1 MSLYSVAVKKPV
13 STALIFVAVIIIGLF
28 SLTRLSIDLLPKFD
42 MNMIMVMTSYPG
54 ASAAD
59 IEMNISK
66 PLENALNS
74 VSDVKNISSQ
84 SRENISIVTLEF
96 EYGIDMDEATNDI
109 RDKLDMVE
117 SALPDDAQSPIIFK
131 FGTED
136 IPIMMLSVV
145 AGESTNALY
154 KILDEKVANPLARI
168 KGVGAVSIGGT
179 PVRELQVYCDP
190 YKLEAYNLTI
200 EGLSGIIAQENRNMP
215 GGSIDIGSNT
225 YSLRVQGEFSDVNQL
240 LGLVVGNRNGK
251 VIYLRDVAY
260 VRDNV
265 EERAQETYNNAERG
279 GMVVVQKQSGANS
292 VDIAKQVKA
301 MMPALQATLP
311 PDVKLGVIMDST
323 LNIMHTIDSLVE
335 TVIVTFIIVMIVVFV
350 FLRRW
355 RATFIIVLTIPI
367 SLVSAFAY
375 LFASGN
381 TLNIISMSSLSLA
394 IGMVV
399 DDAIVVLENITKHI
413 ERGSAPKQAAVHA
426 TNEVALAVIAS
437 TLTILAVFLP
447 FTMISSGI
455 AGIMFRQLGWI
466 VAIVITV
473 SLIAS
478 ITITPMLCSRMLRL
492 NPKKGLLDK
501 LIYNPI
507 EKAMN
512 GLDTAYS
519 RLVNWAVRHR
529 WLVMVIATA
538 IFFGSFFLLPGIKS
552 EFFPT
557 QDNAQIG
564 IMIELPISTRQE
576 ISRELGLRIDKELHQ
591 KYPEIKMSNFSVG
604 QAGSDNTW
612 ANISDNGTHIIDF
625 YVSLYSV
632 GERLEKSGS
641 SRGLVEICELIRKD
655 LSMYPEIKLY
665 TVSAGGG
672 GGLMGGEATVDV
684 EIYGFNFAETDAVAA
699 EIAEKLRANS
709 SIVSQVNISRKDYIP
724 EYRVDFDRE
733 KLGIYGLNATTAST
747 YLRNRINGSIA
758 SLFREDGNEYNIRVR
773 YAPQYR
779 QSLEDIENI
788 VIYNAAGQSIRIRD
802 IAKVVE
808 QMTPPTIERKNRERV
823 ITVSTVAA
831 PGAALSDIVAV
842 ANREMQTINIPSGIS
857 WQLSGAYEEQ
867 QETFGQLGLLMLLII
882 VLVFIVMAS
891 QFESLVDPFVIMFSI
906 PFAFVGV
913 LIGLY
918 VSGAALGVMALIGV
932 IMLIG
937 IVVKN
942 GIVLIDYTILCRE
955 RGMGVIQACV
965 AAGKS
970 RLRPVLMTSLS
981 TVLGMLPLAMGTG
994 EGAEMWRGLGI
1005 TVAWGLSI
1013 STLITLVIIPVVYC
1027 IFVANGIT
1035 IKRWFKKIGRKK
1047 PKQSPKKTK
1056 SKQPNKK

>member
-1 MSLYSVAVKKPV
+1 MSLYSVAVKKPI

-42 MNMIMVMTSYPG
+42 MNMIIVMTAYPG

-74 VSDVKNISSQ
+74 VSDVKNITSQ
-84 SRENISIVTLEF
+84 SRENMSLVILEF
-96 EYGIDMDEATNDI
+96 EYGIDMDEATNDL

-136 IPIMMLSVV
+136 IPIMMLSVTSN
-145 AGESTNALY
+145 ESTNALY

-179 PVRELQVYCDP
+179 PIRELQVYCDP
-190 YKLEAYNLTI
+190 YKLEAYNITI
-200 EGLSGIIAQENRNMP
+200 EGISAIISQENRNTP
-215 GGSIDIGSNT
+215 SGSIDIGSNT
-225 YSLRVQGEFSDVNQL
+225 YSLRVQGEFSDASQL

-260 VRDNV
+260 VRDDV
-265 EERAQETYNNAERG
+265 EERAQETYNNGERG

-292 VDIAKQVKA
+292 VDIAKKVKE
-301 MMPALQATLP
+301 MIPILQETLP

-335 TVIVTFIIVMIVVFV
+335 AVVVTFLIVMLVVLV

-355 RATFIIVLTIPI
+355 RATFIVVLTIPI
-367 SLVSAFAY
+367 SLISAFAY

-381 TLNIISMSSLSLA
+381 TLNIVSMSSLSLA

-413 ERGSAPKQAAVHA
+413 ERGSTPKQAAVHA

-447 FTMISSGI
+447 FTMITSGI
-455 AGIMFRQLGWI
+455 AGIMFGQLGWI
-466 VAIVITV
+466 VAIVIAV
-473 SLIAS
+473 SLVAS
-478 ITITPMLCSRMLRL
+478 LTLTPMLCSRMLRL
-492 NPKKGLLDK
+492 NPKKGLLDR
-501 LIYNPI
+501 IVYAPI
-507 EKAMN
+507 EKVMN
-512 GLDTAYS
+512 GLDEAYS
-519 RLVNWAVRHR
+519 RLVNWSVRHR
-529 WLVMVIATA
+529 WAVLLLAFLVFV
-538 IFFGSFFLLPGIKS
+538 SSLFLLPGIKS

-564 IMIELPISTRQE
+564 ILIELPISTRQE
-576 ISRELGLRIDKELHQ
+576 IALELGLRIDKELHA

-612 ANISDNGTHIIDF
+612 ANISDNGTHIIDY

-684 EIYGFNFAETDAVAA
+684 EIYGFDFAETDVLAGDIAA
-699 EIAEKLRANS
+699 KLRTYG

-733 KLGIYGLNATTAST
+733 KLGIYGLNVTTASM

-773 YAPQYR
+773 YSPEFR

-788 VIYNAAGQSIRIRD
+788 MIYNNAGQSIRVRD
-802 IAKVVE
+802 IARVVE

-823 ITVSTVAA
+823 ITVSAVAA
-831 PGAALSDIVAV
+831 PGAALSDIVDV
-842 ANREMQTINIPSGIS
+842 ANREMRALEVPSTVT

-867 QETFGQLGLLMLLII
+867 QDTFGQLGLLMLLIV

-913 LIGLY
+913 LLGLY
-918 VSGAALGVMALIGV
+918 VTGTALGVMALIGV

-955 RGMGVIQACV
+955 RGMSVIQACV
-965 AAGKS
+965 AAGRS
-970 RLRPVLMTSLS
+970 RLRPVLMTSMS

-994 EGAEMWRGLGI
+994 EGSEMWRGLGI
-1005 TVAWGLSI
+1005 TVAWGLSV
-1013 STLITLVIIPVVYC
+1013 STLITLIIIPVVYC
-1027 IFVANGIT
+1027 VFVANGIT
-1035 IKRWFKKIGRKK
+1035 IKRWFGRL
-1047 PKQSPKKTK
+1047 KKTK
-1056 SKQPNKK
+1056 KQPAPSYYRNK